1 MIPLNDQQIVK
12 YKTVLEYLVVINEQS
27 YSGIGRE
34 FNITPQQ
41 FSDWI
46 KKRRPIPEERLKALA
61 NYFKVQETVLVDGE
75 RFAKQLTPFAKTE
88 LHMLLLDQKVARLKA
103 EGAEDED
110 IISYQEKKR
119 QLQREQSNQIRLGR
133 MAAALEQ
140 GDERVGAIFDVILDK
155 LNAGQV
161 DELSNKLQ
169 EGKE

>member
-1 MIPLNDQQIVK
+1 MKDQQIAK

-34 FNITPQQ
+34 LNITPQQ

-75 RFAKQLTPFAKTE
+75 RFVKLLTPFAKTE
-88 LHMLLLDQKVARLKA
+88 LHMLLLDQKIARLKA
-103 EGAEDED
+103 EGAEEED
-110 IISYQEKKR
+110 IIPYQEKKR
-119 QLQREQSNQIRLGR
+119 QLQREQRNQIRLER
-133 MAAALEQ
+133 VAAALEQ
-140 GDERVGAIFDVILDK
+140 GDDRVGAIFDAILDK

-161 DELSNKLQ
+161 NELFNKLQ